1 MKAARL
7 ERLMQMSA
15 SEIHKSDCLRF
26 ERKYNRYQDLSDLK
40 EAISYAESW
49 VAAATDKSLRAEG
62 LAKLTAL
69 KARLRVAS

>member
-69 KARLRVAS
+69 KARLRVVS